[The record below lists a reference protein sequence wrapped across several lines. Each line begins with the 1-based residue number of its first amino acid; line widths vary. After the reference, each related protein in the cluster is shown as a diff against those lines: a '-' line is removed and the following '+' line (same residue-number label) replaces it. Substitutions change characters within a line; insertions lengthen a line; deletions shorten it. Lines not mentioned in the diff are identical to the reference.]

1 MKPTIYI
8 GADHAGF
15 DMKELLKDH
24 LLMQDFVVE
33 DLGAHVYDETD
44 DYPQYA
50 AAVARAVRNHPGSLG
65 VLSCGNAEGI
75 MIAANKFDGI
85 RAGIGYSSEAARTM
99 RTDDDANVISI
110 PGRTD
115 LSDSP
120 LSILDTFVSTPFS
133 GAPRHARRLQQ
144 VRDIEAI
151 E

>member
-24 LLMQDFVVE
+24 LLMNDFVVE
-33 DLGAHVYDETD
+33 DLGAHVYDEDD

-50 AAVARAVRNHPGSLG
+50 AAVARAVRSHPGSLG

-75 MIAANKFDGI
+75 MIAANKFDGA
-85 RAGIGYSSEAARTM
+85 RAGVGYSVEAARTM
-99 RTDDDANVISI
+99 RTDDDANIISI

-120 LSILDTFVSTPFS
+120 LSILDAFVNTPFS
-133 GAPRHARRLQQ
+133 GAERHKRRLEQ
-144 VRDIEAI
+144 VRDIEII